1 MKSNQTFRSEE
12 MTEKLAFRVTPAD
25 IESVTA
31 AARKKGMSKSLLI
44 RYALADAGLIVI

>member
-12 MTEKLAFRVTPAD
+12 MTEKMAFRVTPSD
-25 IESVTA
+25 TESIAA